1 VNQLKAAKAFADAAK
16 QRQAADV
23 AALRQTVAALR
34 MAQATTTA
42 GADLPDQ
49 PTNGPAAAPP
59 AEANRQAAAARRELK
74 RLRARELVLLEE
86 GDATA
91 RAKRTAEVDEMRQ
104 RLLAKELRRAEE
116 RAEADAEARAEIEA
130 LAVGGAGVHPPPRCY
145 G

>member
-1 VNQLKAAKAFADAAK
+1 VNQLKAAKASADAAK

-34 MAQATTTA
+34 KAQATTIA
-42 GADLPDQ
+42 GADLPSQ
-49 PTNGPAAAPP
+49 PANGPAAAPP
-59 AEANRQAAAARRELK
+59 AEANRQAAARRELK

-130 LAVGGAGVHPPPRCY
+130 LAVGGAGVYPPPRCY